1 MVQWQPAGREFSF
14 PYRISA
20 MRITGETGPAT
31 ASGTVDAGAFGAW
44 LHKFRDSLQGDSGMD
59 VPCGDCTGCCTSGY
73 SIQLRRSDVAARA
86 QVPVELTVEAPGFA
100 SGELTVPARADGTCP
115 MLRAGRCSI
124 YAARPQTC
132 LDYDC
137 RIFAAAGLD
146 AGGADKAAIN
156 VRVRAWRFSYE
167 DEAARRAHA
176 AVREAARFVRER
188 PEAFS
193 VIGVRVPAGPMGIA
207 VFAIKAHAAL
217 LDPATPDEPVQRAR
231 ALFAASRAFDQL
243 A

>member
-1 MVQWQPAGREFSF
+1 
-14 PYRISA
+14 

-115 MLRAGRCSI
+115 MLRAGRERLIDDATRRGVGIVVIDAPLLFEAGVDRECDEVWFI
-124 YAARPQTC
+124 DAPREQRLARVKASRGWDEAE
-132 LDYDC
+132 LD
-137 RIFAAAGLD
+137 RRE
-146 AGGADKAAIN
+146 GAQLQADEKRRRSTRVIVNDGDEGALIAQ
-156 VRVRAWRFSYE
+156 VRVALGKATA
-167 DEAARRAHA
+167 DAR
-176 AVREAARFVRER
+176 
-188 PEAFS
+188 
-193 VIGVRVPAGPMGIA
+193 
-207 VFAIKAHAAL
+207 
-217 LDPATPDEPVQRAR
+217 
-231 ALFAASRAFDQL
+231 SRRL
-243 A
+243 SMT